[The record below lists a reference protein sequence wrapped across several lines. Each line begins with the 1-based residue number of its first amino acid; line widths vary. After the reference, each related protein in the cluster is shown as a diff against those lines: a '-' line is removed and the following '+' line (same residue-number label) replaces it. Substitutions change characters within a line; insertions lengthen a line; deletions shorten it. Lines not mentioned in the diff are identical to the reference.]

1 MSDVFE
7 TDKTFDGVDF
17 SQTFFRKGEYDGCN
31 FINCDFSHTDLS
43 STQFI
48 DCSFMACNLSLAKLA
63 KTTLQDIHFKNCK
76 LLGLRFDECSGFGL
90 AVKFENCQ
98 LNHACFAGTKLKGTL
113 FTNTQLQ
120 EVDFTD
126 SDLTGASFHHCDL
139 KNAVFENTLLQKADF
154 RTASNYAIDPEINRV
169 KGAKFSLPDVLA
181 LLDKYGIQ
189 VDPGAH

>member
-1 MSDVFE
+1 MHEIFE
-7 TDKTFDGVDF
+7 TDKTFDGVNC
-17 SQTFFRKGEYDGCN
+17 SQTPFPKGEYDGCT
-31 FINCDFSHTDLS
+31 FTNCDFSNADL
-43 STQFI
+43 TGAQFI
-48 DCSFMACNLSLAKLA
+48 DCSFTACNLSLAKLS
-63 KTTLQDIHFKNCK
+63 KTMFQDVRFKDCK

-90 AVKFENCQ
+90 SVQFDKCI
-98 LNHACFAGTKLKGTL
+98 LNHTCFAGTKLKGTL

-120 EVDFTD
+120 EADFTD

-154 RTASNYAIDPEINRV
+154 RTATNYAIDPEVNRV

-181 LLDKYGIQ
+181 LLDKYRIQ